1 MLFLLCKALL
11 DHWELAL
18 YKYCILLYIIIIIT
32 ANTIKFINENNDN
45 SNNNNDDDNRS
56 KLITFTE
63 LFTAQEVCADS
74 CC

>member
-1 MLFLLCKALL
+1 MKL
-11 DHWELAL
+11 
-18 YKYCILLYIIIIIT
+18 IT
-32 ANTIKFINENNDN
+32 TNTIKFINENNDN

-56 KLITFTE
+56 KLITFIE

>member
-1 MLFLLCKALL
+1 MKL
-11 DHWELAL
+11 
-18 YKYCILLYIIIIIT
+18 IT
-32 ANTIKFINENNDN
+32 TNTIKFINEKNDN
-45 SNNNNDDDNRS
+45 SNNNYDDDDDRS